1 MYKIGIIGGGNMGE
15 AIISGCL
22 KRFFVYVSEKDATR
36 RNYLLK
42 KYRLEGVDV
51 KTLAQASEIIIIA
64 VKPQDIDEVLTVL
77 RSVVKLKDKL
87 IISVAAGVTT
97 RYLERKLGNNCKVVR
112 TMPNMPALIGK
123 GITAVCKGR
132 HAGKKDVDLACKIFD
147 NVGKTVVVAEE
158 LMNSVTAV
166 SGSGPA
172 YVYLFMECLIKA
184 AQSLGLKEA
193 LAEELV
199 KNTFSGSLELL
210 LKNNDNLSP
219 GILRARVTSKGG
231 TTQAA
236 LEVFARRK
244 FERIIADALKAA
256 QKRAK
261 TLSRG

>member
-1 MYKIGIIGGGNMGE
+1 MGE
-15 AIISGCL
+15 AIINGCL
-22 KRFFVYVSEKDATR
+22 KRFFVCVSEKDATR
-36 RNYLLK
+36 QKYLLK

-51 KTLAQASEIIIIA
+51 RALAQSSEIIIIA
-64 VKPQDIDEVLTVL
+64 VKPQDIDDALL
-77 RSVVKLKDKL
+77 ALKSVNLKDKL
-87 IISVAAGVTT
+87 IISVAAGITT
-97 RYLERKLGNNCKVVR
+97 RYLERKLGKNCKVVR

-123 GITAVCKGR
+123 GMTAVCRGR
-132 HAGKKDVDLACKIFD
+132 YAGKKDIDLAGKIFD
-147 NVGKTVVVAEE
+147 NVGKTVVVNEE
-158 LMNSVTAV
+158 LMDSITAV

-172 YVYLFMECLIKA
+172 YVYLFMECLIRA

-210 LKNNDNLSP
+210 LKSSDNVNP
-219 GILRARVTSKGG
+219 GILRAKVTSKGG

-236 LEVFARRK
+236 LEVFERRK
-244 FERIIADALKAA
+244 FEHIIVQALKAA